1 MRVGFL
7 GVGHWHAG
15 MHAKGVQ
22 EAGAHIVGV
31 WDPDPDAIARF
42 VSANGGEARPDAA
55 AVLHD
60 QPDLIIALGRGPAAA
75 EQLAMLLEHDVPILA
90 DKPIGLSLDD
100 VRPLAD
106 MAHERHRFVAVALV
120 NRIAGVTESLGD
132 VGRIAHIYFR
142 IINGPPRRYRDW
154 HVPWMLDP
162 QQSGGGALRNLGVHG
177 VDAFLSLAGE
187 QVVRIDHAAFH
198 SIFGEAVE
206 DYACVVLRAA
216 NGMVGVIES
225 GYTHPDTG
233 GTYELR
239 INAAGGALVDT
250 GSHLTPTP
258 HRAIPPTGY
267 VPSAQR
273 YSRFV
278 TDTLERVRT
287 GRPPAVSLREFARAT
302 DMIDQAY
309 RRMG

>member
-15 MHAKGVQ
+15 MHAKGVL
-22 EAGAHIVGV
+22 EAGAHIAGV
-31 WDPDPDAIARF
+31 WDPDAEAIARF
-42 VSANGGEARPDAA
+42 VSASGGEARPDAA

-60 QPDLIIALGRGPAAA
+60 RPDLIIALGRGPEAAA
-75 EQLAMLLEHDVPILA
+75 QLAMLLQHDIPILA
-90 DKPIGLSLDD
+90 DKPIGLSHDD
-100 VRPLAD
+100 VQPLAV
-106 MAHERHRFVAVALV
+106 MAHERKRFVAVALV
-120 NRIAGVTESLGD
+120 NRIAGVNEALGN
-132 VGRIAHIYFR
+132 VGRVAHMYFR

-177 VDAFLSLAGE
+177 VDALLSLAGE
-187 QVVRIDHAAFH
+187 QAVRVDHAAFH
-198 SIFGEAVE
+198 SLFGEAVE

-216 NGMVGVIES
+216 DGMIGVIES

-239 INAAGGALVDT
+239 INAEHGGLVDT
-250 GSHLTPTP
+250 GSHLIPVP
-258 HRAIPPTGY
+258 HRAVEPASY
-267 VPSAQR
+267 VQSNQR

-278 TDTLERVRT
+278 ADTLERVSA
-287 GRPPAVSLREFARAT
+287 GHPPAASLMDLARAT
-302 DMIDQAY
+302 EVIDQAY
-309 RRMG
+309 RRTG

>member
-22 EAGAHIVGV
+22 DAGARIVGV
-31 WDPDPDAIARF
+31 WDPDPEAIARF
-42 VSANGGEARPDAA
+42 VSASGGEARPDAA

-60 QPDLIIALGRGPAAA
+60 RPDLIIALGRGPEAAA
-75 EQLAMLLEHDVPILA
+75 RLSMLLEHDVAILA
-90 DKPIGLSLDD
+90 DKPIGLSHDD

-106 MAHERHRFVAVALV
+106 MAHERDRFVAVALV
-120 NRIAGVTESLGD
+120 NRIAGVTEALGD
-132 VGRIAHIYFR
+132 VGRVAHLYFR

-162 QQSGGGALRNLGVHG
+162 RQSGGGALRNLGVHG

-187 QVVRIDHAAFH
+187 QAVRVEHAAFH

-206 DYACVVLRAA
+206 DYACVVLRADD
-216 NGMVGVIES
+216 GMIGVIES
-225 GYTHPDTG
+225 GYTHPDAG

-239 INAAGGALVDT
+239 MNAAGGALVDT
-250 GSHLTPTP
+250 GSHVTATPQ
-258 HRAIPPTGY
+258 RAIDAAHY
-267 VPSAQR
+267 VPSSQR

-278 TDTLERVRT
+278 GDTLERVRT
-287 GRPPAVSLREFARAT
+287 GRAPAVSLREFARAT
-302 DMIDQAY
+302 EIVDQAY

>member
-22 EAGAHIVGV
+22 EAGARIVGV
-31 WDPDPDAIARF
+31 WDPDAEAIARF
-42 VSANGGEARPDAA
+42 VSASGGEARPDAA

-60 QPDLIIALGRGPAAA
+60 RPDLIIALGRGPEAAA
-75 EQLAMLLEHDVPILA
+75 RLAMLLEHDVPILA
-90 DKPIGLSLDD
+90 DKPIGLSHDD
-100 VRPLAD
+100 VRPLAN

-132 VGRIAHIYFR
+132 VGRIAHVYFR

-162 QQSGGGALRNLGVHG
+162 RQSGGGALRNLGVHG

-187 QVVRIDHAAFH
+187 QVVRVDHAAFH

-216 NGMVGVIES
+216 DGMVGVIES
-225 GYTHPDTG
+225 GYTHPDAG

-239 INAAGGALVDT
+239 INAEGGALVDT
-250 GSHLTPTP
+250 GSHVTATP
-258 HRAIPPTGY
+258 HRAIDATGY

-278 TDTLERVRT
+278 ADTLERVRT